1 MESWKVDPMT
11 YFKKFDIN
19 SDGKLSSGELMPAL
33 QSLGFDP
40 TNDDIKRI
48 MDAADNDGDGMIE
61 YESGEF
67 VALLDELED
76 EPYDKVL
83 EAFKFLDKNGD
94 GQISADELRQLVTT
108 HGSPMSEG
116 DADKLI
122 ARADLNG
129 DGFIDYLE
137 FVEMQNMSTVLI

>member
-1 MESWKVDPMT
+1 MYAGECFIVCCR
-11 YFKKFDIN
+11 KFDVN
-19 SDGKLSSGELMPAL
+19 DDGKLSAEELMPAL

-40 TNDDIKRI
+40 TQDDIKRL

-61 YESGEF
+61 YESEEF

-94 GQISADELRQLVTT
+94 GQISADELRELVTN
-108 HGSPMSEG
+108 HGTPMSE
-116 DADKLI
+116 
-122 ARADLNG
+122 
-129 DGFIDYLE
+129 
-137 FVEMQNMSTVLI
+137 VNM